1 MGLFDG
7 VRRLL
12 GAGDGDRDAAGAS
25 GPADGDAADVDWATV
40 EATDAGEAT
49 LEPEQWDGSSL
60 PPPERFAEEAAEFVE
75 FSPKNDLD
83 FAPTSLAHL
92 DEFVDREWDEAR
104 FRNLDPDDDVSMDQL
119 VFEGLTIQLGSY
131 FGELFVRTHDAASWV
146 DREGSGWVVVVDGP
160 DAALE
165 VTVFEVAQESLRGPA
180 TFEASYDAVVAR
192 TGIGSVD
199 SAAATDEHADA
210 GSVPSDAGS
219 GSEDDPVEDDP
230 GPHDDAAGSTGNDG
244 KPTTDKFVANATSS
258 GTVGE
263 TEVPD
268 ATTGDHSGRPVANT
282 TDLPDE
288 QSASEPAASPDGRR
302 RRGGGEPGGSAE
314 GPGEDPDSDPSHEVA
329 TGKGSAGGGL
339 DDRRSTTGGRDVD
352 RPGSGPAGVDLPGR
366 GATPAEFEGWADVLA
381 AEFPDRGLD
390 GSPSSLDAV
399 DELVASELP
408 ALASLDEDT
417 RGDLVRAV
425 GAYVGETLRTARD
438 GTWLY
443 RDGAW
448 VVDVEIDGDRSGVDP
463 FGIARR
469 ALRGGGGLA
478 TGDED
483 PGADGDPDAG
493 DERPTTPAARAR
505 SFAADWPG
513 YDLDFAPG
521 SLARLDDLAA
531 EEFGH
536 LRGGEEATGELVG
549 AATAFGAY
557 LGEVLR
563 RHHGGRW
570 ADRDGPAVVLP
581 GREDEEVDVDV
592 IRIAATRLVGDG
604 SFAALYDRATGRQT
618 PARD

>member
-12 GAGDGDRDAAGAS
+12 RAGEGDRDAAGAS

-146 DREGSGWVVVVDGP
+146 DHEGSGWVVVVDGP

-210 GSVPSDAGS
+210 GS

-230 GPHDDAAGSTGNDG
+230 GPHDDATGSTGNDG
-244 KPTTDKFVANATSS
+244 KPTADEFVANATSS
-258 GTVGE
+258 NTVGE

-268 ATTGDHSGRPVANT
+268 ATTGDRSGRSVANT

-288 QSASEPAASPDGRR
+288 QSASEPAANP
-302 RRGGGEPGGSAE
+302 
-314 GPGEDPDSDPSHEVA
+314 
-329 TGKGSAGGGL
+329 
-339 DDRRSTTGGRDVD
+339 DDRRSTTGGRAVD

-366 GATPAEFEGWADVLA
+366 GATPAEFEEWADVLA

-399 DELVASELP
+399 DELIASELP

-438 GTWLY
+438 GTWHY

-448 VVDVEIDGDRSGVDP
+448 VVDVEIGGDRSGVDP
-463 FGIARR
+463 FGTVRR
-469 ALRGGGGLA
+469 ALRGEGRLA
-478 TGDED
+478 TGGAG
-483 PGADGDPDAG
+483 PGDDVDGDDSGDMDGTSGRPAPDPAAEDADVDANDDG
-493 DERPTTPAARAR
+493 SPRTTAAARAR

-536 LRGGEEATGELVG
+536 LRGGEGATGELVE

-581 GREDEEVDVDV
+581 GRDDEEVDVDV